1 MNDLREV
8 AIVGVGQTDFGALY
22 ANKDAQRDQY
32 ALGAEALRLAI
43 ADSGLAKS
51 DIDGLLTARI
61 QYEHGG
67 HVLGLGNVRV
77 INGLEGSGRMSGVAI
92 QQATALIAT
101 GQADV
106 VACVYGNNGRS
117 VQMKYGG
124 GYTASPTSVYDSL
137 YGMTS
142 PGAYVSMMYQR
153 YRHLYGVPDG
163 ALAPLAINN
172 RQNAALNPVAVMRE
186 QITAKQYLAS
196 RFIAEPLRLYDYCII
211 NDGGVAIILTSMD
224 RAKHLPHRPVRIA
237 GTASAA
243 DVSNYYTSPSFF
255 YDASQ
260 KVAKD
265 LYTQTG
271 LKPKDVDVTQ
281 IYDNFTPTILFSL
294 EGFNYAPQGQAW
306 EWASLD
312 RIGRHGTS
320 PINTAGGH
328 TGESY
333 MQGWAHHVEAVV
345 QLRGEAGERQVR
357 DANVA
362 QYICASPITTS
373 HILIGE

>member
-1 MNDLREV
+1 
-8 AIVGVGQTDFGALY
+8 
-22 ANKDAQRDQY
+22 
-32 ALGAEALRLAI
+32 
-43 ADSGLAKS
+43 
-51 DIDGLLTARI
+51 
-61 QYEHGG
+61 
-67 HVLGLGNVRV
+67 
-77 INGLEGSGRMSGVAI
+77 
-92 QQATALIAT
+92 
-101 GQADV
+101 
-106 VACVYGNNGRS
+106 
-117 VQMKYGG
+117 
-124 GYTASPTSVYDSL
+124 
-137 YGMTS
+137 
-142 PGAYVSMMYQR
+142 MMYQR

-211 NDGGVAIILTSMD
+211 NDGGVAIILTTMD
-224 RAKHLPHRPVRIA
+224 RAKDLPHRPVRIA

-271 LKPKDVDVTQ
+271 LKPNDVDVTQ